1 LRRQKAE
8 TVGFILPSISKRF
21 NEPFFTELISGLGE
35 ELSSK
40 NFDLLMSNATT
51 DDAERNLYHRWVNS
65 RKVDGFI
72 LSRIRKQDWRMKFLS
87 QWGIPFVALGKSQ
100 DALKY
105 PCVRIEAAEAYLE
118 LVRQTHKN
126 GFSRFAFVG
135 GPNDL
140 MNQIDRLKWFKA
152 ALKKCGLE
160 VDRNH
165 IVSTDMSSTGGYEA
179 ASKLLS
185 SSPAPDAILAVNDET
200 ALGVLHAAHEQG
212 FKVGKDIAIAG
223 FDGIQD
229 ALHTEPALTTLDI
242 PVAQIA
248 RQLVDMLLENL
259 NEQPSEARE
268 IVVQPKLLLRAST
281 GE

>member
-1 LRRQKAE
+1 
-8 TVGFILPSISKRF
+8 SISKRF
-21 NEPFFTELISGLGE
+21 NEPFFTEFISGLGE
-35 ELSSK
+35 ELSGR
-40 NFDLLMSNATT
+40 NFDLLIANATT

-72 LSRIRKQDWRMKFLS
+72 LSRIRRQDWRVNFLS
-87 QWGIPFVALGKSQ
+87 QWGVPFVALGKSH

-118 LVRQTHKN
+118 LVQRIQEN

-140 MNQIDRLKWFKA
+140 MNQIDRLKWFRS

-160 VDRNH
+160 VDRNS
-165 IVSTDMSSTGGYEA
+165 ILLTDMSSTSAYEA
-179 ASKLLS
+179 ACRLLS
-185 SSPAPDAILAVNDET
+185 GSTPPDAILAVNDET

-212 FKVGKDIAIAG
+212 FKVGKDVAIAG

-229 ALHTEPALTTLDI
+229 ALHTEPALTTLAV

-248 RQLVDMLLENL
+248 RQLVDMLLERLGN
-259 NEQPSEARE
+259 PSLEARE
-268 IVVQPKLLLRAST
+268 IVVQPQLLIRAST
-281 GE
+281 GH